1 MRLKELRTSRNLLQR
16 DVAGYLNCSQAV
28 YSRYETGEREIPWE
42 LVVKLSEYYGVSIE
56 YIIGVNDTESAI
68 QMQKIMA
75 KLKCVPEEKLHQVW
89 EYVEFLSKEKNNK

>member
-16 DVAGYLNCSQAV
+16 DVARFLNCSQAV

-42 LVVKLSEYYGVSIE
+42 FLVKLSDFYGVSIE
-56 YIIGVNDTESAI
+56 YIMGVNDTESAI

-89 EYVEFLSKEKNNK
+89 EYVVFLSSKDKK

>member
-16 DVAGYLNCSQAV
+16 EVASFLNCSQAV

-42 LVVKLSEYYGVSIE
+42 LLVKLSGFYGVSVE
-56 YIIGVNDTESAI
+56 YIMGTNDTESAI

-75 KLKCVPEEKLHQVW
+75 KLKCVPEEKLHQLW
-89 EYVEFLSKEKNNK
+89 EYVVFLSCKDKK